1 MEWELYPDDR
11 ESDELWGITSWQD
24 KALEILKEAL
34 HREMSNENVDWNC
47 VHSYVTTCPTLCGE
61 KWDEY
66 AKDDETTALYH
77 AIKKH
82 APLDVITAIVEG
94 FPDALQIREQKS
106 PNDDRLLHLHAA
118 INEGALVDTVSL
130 LVDNLHRPHQAK

>member
-1 MEWELYPDDR
+1 MEVMNENELDEFIEWECDPDAR
-11 ESDELWGITSWQD
+11 EDAELWGVTTWQQ
-24 KALEILKEAL
+24 KAVEILKGAL
-34 HREMSNENVDWNC
+34 KREMSNENVDWKR

-82 APLDVITAIVEG
+82 ATLDVITAIVEG
-94 FPDALQIREQKS
+94 FPDALQIREQKVQMMI
-106 PNDDRLLHLHAA
+106 DCFTCMQLLTR
-118 INEGALVDTVSL
+118 E
-130 LVDNLHRPHQAK
+130 P